1 MSSLP
6 AQVVFFLRRTLAQK
20 GGERGAV
27 PPAPPSEPGVGGKLV
42 SLGKWAWLATRMKP
56 LVKAPQGA
64 PSAEGRATPP
74 PPPLQ
79 ERGRAT
85 NGCGFDGGEGVGEG
99 GDGGGVRAWAG
110 WVAGGGW
117 VEGLQQT

>member
-1 MSSLP
+1 M
-6 AQVVFFLRRTLAQK
+6 
-20 GGERGAV
+20 V

-42 SLGKWAWLATRMKP
+42 SLGKGAWLATRMKP

-64 PSAEGRATPP
+64 PSAEGGAWSNYSAPP
-74 PPPLQ
+74 CRR
-79 ERGRAT
+79 RGRAT
-85 NGCGFDGGEGVGEG
+85 NGCGFDGGEGVGGG
-99 GDGGGVRAWAG
+99 GDGGGGRAWAG